1 VARIHTV
8 ADARRIAR
16 RRVPP
21 AVFDYIEG
29 GAGEER
35 TLAANREAIE
45 AVGFVPRMGVTAGIP
60 APDLTTTVLGTPVSM
75 PLLVSPVGFTRM
87 NAPER

>member
-60 APDLTTTVLGTPVSM
+60 LRTSPPPSWG
-75 PLLVSPVGFTRM
+75 LLSRC
-87 NAPER
+87 RCS